1 MRRTALSCVL
11 AVTFVAIGCTS
22 SDPTA
27 SDEYAAIEQDLIET
41 QALLA
46 AVESDLAETTAERD
60 ALAAQVAAVE
70 AGIAQVEANEKA
82 HFEAIMAEDLE
93 AMMATYTDDAVF
105 VDETF
110 GDWVEGTEALT
121 RFNDVVLTMTDPDA
135 TEILDSYVSADGSRA
150 TSVWS
155 WIGTSYFG
163 NPFDLPMVLV
173 HEYRDGLIAKQTI
186 YYAASDA
193 YRQLASS

>member
-1 MRRTALSCVL
+1 MRRTVLGCVV
-11 AVTFVAIGCTS
+11 AVTFVVVGCTS

-27 SDEYAAIEQDLIET
+27 SDAYAAIEQDLIEA

-46 AVESDLAETTAERD
+46 DVESDLAETTAERD
-60 ALAAQVAAVE
+60 ALAAQVAAFE
-70 AGIAQVEANEKA
+70 TGIAQVEANEKA

-121 RFNDVVLTMTDPDA
+121 RFNDVVLTMTDPEA

-173 HEYRDGLIAKQTI
+173 HEYRDGLIATQTI
-186 YYAASDA
+186 YYAARDA

>member
-1 MRRTALSCVL
+1 MRRTVLGCVV
-11 AVTFVAIGCTS
+11 AVTFVVVGCTS

-27 SDEYAAIEQDLIET
+27 PDEYATIEQDLIEAQT
-41 QALLA
+41 LLA
-46 AVESDLAETTAERD
+46 DVESALAETTAERD

-70 AGIAQVEANEKA
+70 TGIAQVEANEKA

-155 WIGTSYFG
+155 
-163 NPFDLPMVLV
+163 
-173 HEYRDGLIAKQTI
+173 
-186 YYAASDA
+186 
-193 YRQLASS
+193 

>member
-1 MRRTALSCVL
+1 MRRTVLGCVV
-11 AVTFVAIGCTS
+11 AVTFVVVGCTS

-27 SDEYAAIEQDLIET
+27 SDEYPAIEQDLIEA

-46 AVESDLAETTAERD
+46 DVESDLAETTAERD
-60 ALAAQVAAVE
+60 ALAAQVAAFE
-70 AGIAQVEANEKA
+70 AGIAQVEANENA

-121 RFNDVVLTMTDPDA
+121 RFNDVVLTMTDPEA

-186 YYAASDA
+186 YYAARDA
-193 YRQLASS
+193 YRQLASG

>member
-1 MRRTALSCVL
+1 MRRTVLGCVV
-11 AVTFVAIGCTS
+11 AITFVVVGCTS

-27 SDEYAAIEQDLIET
+27 SDEYATIEQDLMEART
-41 QALLA
+41 LLA
-46 AVESDLAETTAERD
+46 DVESALAEITAERD

-70 AGIAQVEANEKA
+70 TGIAQVEANEKA

-163 NPFDLPMVLV
+163 NSFDLPMVLV

>member
-1 MRRTALSCVL
+1 MRRTLLGCVV
-11 AVTFVAIGCTS
+11 AVAFVVVGCTS

-27 SDEYAAIEQDLIET
+27 SDEYAAIEQDLIEA
-41 QALLA
+41 QALIA
-46 AVESDLAETTAERD
+46 DVESDLAAITAERD
-60 ALAAQVAAVE
+60 ALAAQIAAS
-70 AGIAQVEANEKA
+70 APGIAQVEANEKA
-82 HFEAIMAEDLE
+82 HFDAIMSKDLE

-110 GDWVEGTEALT
+110 GDWIEGTEALT
-121 RFNDVVLTMTDPDA
+121 RFNDVVLTMTDPEA
-135 TEILDSYVSADGSRA
+135 TEIIESYVSADGTRA

-186 YYAASDA
+186 YYAARDA
-193 YRQLASS
+193 YRQLASG

>member
-1 MRRTALSCVL
+1 MRRTVLGWVL
-11 AVTFVAIGCTS
+11 AVTFVVVGCTS

-27 SDEYAAIEQDLIET
+27 SDESAAIEQDLIE
-41 QALLA
+41 
-46 AVESDLAETTAERD
+46 
-60 ALAAQVAAVE
+60 AQ
-70 AGIAQVEANEKA
+70 AQVEANEQA
-82 HFEAIMAEDLE
+82 HFEAIMSKDLE

-121 RFNDVVLTMTDPDA
+121 RFNDVVLTMTDPEA
-135 TEILDSYVSADGSRA
+135 TEIIDSYVSADGTRA

-155 WIGTSYFG
+155 WIGTSYYG
-163 NPFDLPMVLV
+163 NPFDLPMVLI

-186 YYAASDA
+186 YYAARDA
-193 YRQLASS
+193 YSQLASS

>member
-1 MRRTALSCVL
+1 V
-11 AVTFVAIGCTS
+11 AVTFVVVGCTS

-27 SDEYAAIEQDLIET
+27 SDEYAAIEQDLIEA
-41 QALLA
+41 QDLLA
-46 AVESDLAETTAERD
+46 DVESDLAETTAERD

-70 AGIAQVEANEKA
+70 TVIAQVEANEKA